1 MRTRASTIAGRLVLL
16 FVFLLIWEAAAGGF
30 GQRFQFADVLFVSR
44 PSLIGADLMTYGH
57 SGELLRD
64 LMATLQEAFGG
75 LVLGIVTGVV
85 FGLLLGQFKPLYDLL
100 DPYLIAFN
108 SLPRPALAPLLILW
122 FGLGMTSKIF
132 LAWSLVFFIV
142 FYNTIYGIKS
152 IDPDLLRSIRVM
164 GANRRQLLRIV
175 VLPSVLSWIFAA
187 FRTSVSFA
195 LIGAVVGEFVG
206 STAGLGYRS
215 VIAAGLFDTNRV
227 FSILF
232 LLMGLGSVLVYISEK
247 VEAYLLRWRPRGLS

>member
-1 MRTRASTIAGRLVLL
+1 MTRTSTIVGRLVLL
-16 FVFLLIWEAAAGGF
+16 IAFLLFWEAAAGGF
-30 GQRFQFADVLFVSR
+30 GLGLRIADVLFVSR
-44 PSLIGADLMTYGH
+44 PSLVATDMLAYAS

-64 LMATLQEAFGG
+64 LIATLSEAFGG
-75 LVLGIVTGVV
+75 LVLGMVTGVA

-100 DPYLIAFN
+100 DPYLVAFN

-122 FGLGMTSKIF
+122 FGLGMTSKVF

-142 FYNTIYGIKS
+142 FYNTIYGIRN

-164 GANRRQLLRIV
+164 GANRWQVLRIV

-206 STAGLGYRS
+206 SSAGLGYRS

-232 LLMGLGSVLVYISEK
+232 ILMGLGTVLVYLSER
-247 VEAYLLRWRPRGLS
+247 VERYLLRWRPSGVS